1 MKLSATRRC
10 ALLVFLVP
18 LLSLGQSDT
27 TKARTPTK
35 KPWYESFG
43 IRGYGQIR
51 YNRLLETNEKF
62 KCEQCDKSIGEGG
75 GFFIRRARII
85 FQGYVHK
92 QVFIYLQPDFA
103 SAAGTTNNI
112 TQLRDWYMDL
122 GMDADNEFR
131 FRLGQSKVP
140 FGFENLQSSQNRLP
154 LDRADATNS
163 AHSNE
168 RDLGVFFMW
177 APKRIRERY
186 RMLVADGLKGSGDYG
201 VFAVG
206 AYNGQTA
213 NRSEADEEP
222 HFVAR
227 LTWPFAIKSQI
238 LEVAAAGYTGNYLVG
253 SDQRSANVK
262 GSDGFVY
269 EDTRFVGSLNLAP
282 KPFGLL
288 AEYNVGRGPEFNTVS
303 DSIETRDLSGGF
315 ATATYRVQIGKQ
327 IIFPFVRY
335 QVYEGGKK
343 HELDARS
350 YFVNDI
356 EFGIEWQ
363 PIKNFE
369 LVCEYYI
376 GDRRYEDFAKQDNKQ
391 KGQFLRLQAQLN
403 F

>member
-1 MKLSATRRC
+1 MFLSAFRRC
-10 ALLVFLVP
+10 VLFALLVP
-18 LLSLGQSDT
+18 SLSVGQSDT
-27 TKARTPTK
+27 TKAKAPAK
-35 KPWYESFG
+35 KPWYEAFS

-51 YNRLLETNEKF
+51 YNRLLETNDQF
-62 KCEQCDKSIGEGG
+62 KCEQCDRSIGENG
-75 GFFIRRARII
+75 GFFVRRARII

-103 SAAGTTNNI
+103 SATGSTNNI
-112 TQLRDWYMDL
+112 AQLRDWYLDL
-122 GMDADNEFR
+122 GVDADNEFR
-131 FRLGQSKVP
+131 FRIGQSKVP

-154 LDRADATNS
+154 LDRADAINS

-177 APKRIRERY
+177 APKRIRERFQ
-186 RMLVADGLKGSGDYG
+186 MLVADGLKGSGDYG
-201 VFAVG
+201 VFALG

-238 LEVAAAGYTGNYLVG
+238 LEVAAAGYTGNYVVG

-288 AEYNVGRGPEFNTVS
+288 AEYNVGRGPEFNPRT

-315 ATATYRVQIGKQ
+315 ATATYRIDIGKQ
-327 IIFPFVRY
+327 VFFPFVRY
-335 QVYEGGKK
+335 QVYDGGKK

-350 YFVNDI
+350 YSVNDL

-363 PIKNFE
+363 PMRNFE

-376 GDRRYEDFAKQDNKQ
+376 GDRRFEDFAKQDNKQ